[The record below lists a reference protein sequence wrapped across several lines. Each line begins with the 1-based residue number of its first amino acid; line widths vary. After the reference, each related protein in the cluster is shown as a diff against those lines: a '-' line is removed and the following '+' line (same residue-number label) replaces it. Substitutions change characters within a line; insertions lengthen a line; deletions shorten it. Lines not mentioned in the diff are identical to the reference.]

1 MSSDPDYFI
10 GVAQQA
16 MWITALAIAP
26 ILIPALLIGLFIG
39 MIQAATSL
47 NEQIL
52 SFLPKL
58 VVIALVLA
66 LFGGSIFGLIVDFM
80 HETYGRIPDLV
91 R

>member
-1 MSSDPDYFI
+1 MTDPDYFI

-16 MWITALAIAP
+16 MWIAALAIAP
-26 ILIPALLIGLFIG
+26 ILIPALIVGLLIG
-39 MIQAATSL
+39 MVQAATSL

-58 VVIALVLA
+58 IVIALVLA

-80 HETYGRIPDLV
+80 HETYGRIPDLM